1 MNVICNAAASG
12 VATDGAWIIVTGEPC
27 MMCAKMIHHA
37 GVRRV
42 IVVDGGYGGA
52 NGCTYLEEHGVEIQ
66 KVSGPKDPRLHAE

>member
-1 MNVICNAAASG
+1 
-12 VATDGAWIIVTGEPC
+12 
-27 MMCAKMIHHA
+27 
-37 GVRRV
+37 V